1 MNTVQFRGG
10 YRPLV
15 TMLVELLQKTT
26 DRAKADLESLGLAT
40 MLVDVVAGESLA
52 IWEALLPN
60 GDDQTLE
67 LATKLL
73 PTLRVGCY
81 LYLAKLDKVREAQL
95 KLGVEKPD
103 DTDEMLTLARALA
116 DEATPQL
123 GLADDAGQRLDQPA
137 RRTRFGRATV
147 TVAEE

>member
-1 MNTVQFRGG
+1 MNSAQFRGG

-26 DRAKADLESLGLAT
+26 DRAKADLNSLGIPT
-40 MLVDVVAGESLA
+40 MAVDVVAGESLA
-52 IWEALLPN
+52 IKEALLADSEDRTFDLPV
-60 GDDQTLE
+60 
-67 LATKLL
+67 KLL

-95 KLGVEKPD
+95 KLGVEKPE

-123 GLADDAGQRLDQPA
+123 GLADDNGRRLDEA
-137 RRTRFGRATV
+137 RRTRRARETATV
-147 TVAEE
+147 TEE